1 LDKRKFI
8 GLAGAAAAVGA
19 VGATGAARG
28 EPAQVYKWRMA
39 TSWVQG
45 TPLLEHCALRFA
57 ENVKKMS
64 AGRLDIQVDA
74 ANKHKSP
81 LGIFDFVRSGDA
93 YEMGHT
99 ASYYYKG
106 KDPATTLFTTVP
118 FGLTGYEQNGWFYY
132 GGGLAMMQK
141 VYAKHGIA
149 IFNVGN
155 TQVQMGGWFR
165 KEIKSLAD
173 LKGLKMRI
181 PGLAGEVME
190 KVGVTPVSIPGGE
203 LYTALER
210 GTIDAVEWI
219 NPYNDLKMGF
229 QRIAKFYYTG
239 WHEPGAEIQV
249 MVNKAK
255 FDALPDDLKAI
266 IAVAAKEASMDMMAE
281 SVYMNSQDWEVLV
294 KEDKI
299 QVKTFPP
306 DVIAALKKATQEA
319 LAELA
324 AKSGECREIIA
335 SQTAY
340 LAKAREWTRHSEGAY
355 LVTRG

>member
-1 LDKRKFI
+1 
-8 GLAGAAAAVGA
+8 
-19 VGATGAARG
+19 
-28 EPAQVYKWRMA
+28 
-39 TSWVQG
+39 
-45 TPLLEHCALRFA
+45 
-57 ENVKKMS
+57 
-64 AGRLDIQVDA
+64 
-74 ANKHKSP
+74 
-81 LGIFDFVRSGDA
+81 
-93 YEMGHT
+93 
-99 ASYYYKG
+99 
-106 KDPATTLFTTVP
+106 
-118 FGLTGYEQNGWFYY
+118 
-132 GGGLAMMQK
+132 MMQK

-255 FDALPDDLKAI
+255 YETLPDDLKAI

-281 SVYMNSQDWEVLV
+281 SVYMNSQDWQVLI
-294 KEDKI
+294 KEDKV

-319 LAELA
+319 LADLSA
-324 AKSGECREIIA
+324 RSPECKEIIA
-335 SQTAY
+335 SQMAY
-340 LAKAREWTRHSEGAY
+340 LAKAREWTRNSEGAY
-355 LVTRG
+355 LEIRG

>member
-1 LDKRKFI
+1 
-8 GLAGAAAAVGA
+8 
-19 VGATGAARG
+19 
-28 EPAQVYKWRMA
+28 
-39 TSWVQG
+39 
-45 TPLLEHCALRFA
+45 
-57 ENVKKMS
+57 
-64 AGRLDIQVDA
+64 
-74 ANKHKSP
+74 
-81 LGIFDFVRSGDA
+81 
-93 YEMGHT
+93 
-99 ASYYYKG
+99 
-106 KDPATTLFTTVP
+106 
-118 FGLTGYEQNGWFYY
+118 
-132 GGGLAMMQK
+132 
-141 VYAKHGIA
+141 
-149 IFNVGN
+149 
-155 TQVQMGGWFR
+155 
-165 KEIKSLAD
+165 
-173 LKGLKMRI
+173 MRI